1 MKLDLLLQRYMALA
15 PAPAPAPARAPARA
29 VGLALQFWVVEAPFN
44 EDSAAT

>member
-15 PAPAPAPARAPARA
+15 PAPAPAPAVA
-29 VGLALQFWVVEAPFN
+29 LALQFWVVEAPFN

>member
-15 PAPAPAPARAPARA
+15 PAPARAVGLA